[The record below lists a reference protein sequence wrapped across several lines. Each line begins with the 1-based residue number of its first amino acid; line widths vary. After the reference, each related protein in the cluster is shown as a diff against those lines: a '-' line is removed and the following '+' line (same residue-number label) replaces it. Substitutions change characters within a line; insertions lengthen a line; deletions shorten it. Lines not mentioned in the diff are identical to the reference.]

1 MESEDYLYDS
11 DAEET
16 TDNDHYYYSD
26 KEEEKKMQ
34 NIAVGDGDDE
44 SRSNRKAKQSYV
56 LLKESDI
63 QQRQENEIT
72 EVSNVLFISKAAAT
86 VLLLH
91 YNWRVCDVQ
100 DEWFADEERIRK
112 KVGLFEKPVFLLPK
126 KLRKVELTCSICY
139 ENFRVSMMG
148 WVSCGHPFCR
158 DCWEKYVSVAI
169 EDGVGCLTLRCPE
182 PRCNAVVD
190 RDSIDLFA
198 KKNDK
203 ERYSQYLI
211 RSYIES
217 NKKYKWCPGAD
228 CEYAIELCE
237 GGGDECYDVC
247 CHCNNGFC
255 WNCMDDAHRPVDCET
270 VAKWQLK
277 NSSEAHNTA
286 WMLINTKPCPKCGK
300 PIEKNQGCMH
310 MTCMKPCRH
319 EFCWLCLGPWKEHG
333 ETSGGYYACNTFQ
346 RNKEEGMYNEA
357 EDIRKRAKKH
367 LEKYTHYYERWAGNE
382 SSRQQAVKDLKQ
394 MQKNYMGRLSD
405 RQWATE
411 AELKFI
417 TEAWLQIIDC
427 RRVLKWT
434 YAYGY
439 YLPEDGNKKA
449 KSKRGFFEYLQGEAE
464 SNLERLHHCTEK
476 DMHDYLNKKCSDKEF
491 NNFRAKLSGL
501 TTVTRNYFENLVK
514 ALENG
519 LEDTSS
525 QEACS
530 TIRSR
535 KPRKGARTKGKR
547 RP

>member
-11 DAEET
+11 EAEET

-26 KEEEKKMQ
+26 KEEEKNMQ
-34 NIAVGDGDDE
+34 NIAVSDGDDDDE
-44 SRSNRKAKQSYV
+44 SRTNKKAKQSYI

-72 EVSNVLFISKAAAT
+72 EVSNVLFISKATAT

-126 KLRKVELTCSICY
+126 KHRKVELTCSICY

-148 WVSCGHPFCR
+148 WVSCGRPFCR
-158 DCWEKYVSVAI
+158 DCWEK
-169 EDGVGCLTLRCPE
+169 CPK
-182 PRCNAVVD
+182 PCCNAVVD
-190 RDSIDLFA
+190 CDLIDLFA
-198 KKNDK
+198 KKEDN
-203 ERYSQYLI
+203 
-211 RSYIES
+211 ES
-217 NKKYKWCPGAD
+217 TKKYKWCPGVD

-237 GGGDECYDVC
+237 GGGDECYYVC

-255 WNCMDDAHRPVDCET
+255 WNFMDDAHRPVDCET

-277 NSSEAHNTA
+277 NSSEAQNTA

-310 MTCMKPCRH
+310 MTCMKPCKH

-333 ETSGGYYACNTFQ
+333 ATLGGYYACNTFQ

-382 SSRQQAVKDLKQ
+382 SSRQQAVEDLKQ
-394 MQKNYMGRLSD
+394 MQENYMGRLND
-405 RQWATE
+405 IQWATE

-417 TEAWLQIIDC
+417 TETWLQIIEC
-427 RRVLKWT
+427 RR
-434 YAYGY
+434 
-439 YLPEDGNKKA
+439 
-449 KSKRGFFEYLQGEAE
+449 
-464 SNLERLHHCTEK
+464 K
-476 DMHDYLNKKCSDKEF
+476 DMHDNLNKKCSDKEF

-514 ALENG
+514 TLENG

-530 TIRSR
+530 TIRTR
-535 KPRKGARTKGKR
+535 KPRKGERTKGKR
-547 RP
+547 RPWSKISNRICFFEQRIP

>member
-1 MESEDYLYDS
+1 
-11 DAEET
+11 
-16 TDNDHYYYSD
+16 
-26 KEEEKKMQ
+26 
-34 NIAVGDGDDE
+34 
-44 SRSNRKAKQSYV
+44 
-56 LLKESDI
+56 
-63 QQRQENEIT
+63 
-72 EVSNVLFISKAAAT
+72 
-86 VLLLH
+86 
-91 YNWRVCDVQ
+91 
-100 DEWFADEERIRK
+100 
-112 KVGLFEKPVFLLPK
+112 
-126 KLRKVELTCSICY
+126 
-139 ENFRVSMMG
+139 
-148 WVSCGHPFCR
+148 
-158 DCWEKYVSVAI
+158 
-169 EDGVGCLTLRCPE
+169 
-182 PRCNAVVD
+182 
-190 RDSIDLFA
+190 
-198 KKNDK
+198 
-203 ERYSQYLI
+203 
-211 RSYIES
+211 
-217 NKKYKWCPGAD
+217 
-228 CEYAIELCE
+228 
-237 GGGDECYDVC
+237 
-247 CHCNNGFC
+247 
-255 WNCMDDAHRPVDCET
+255 MDDAHRPVDCET

-405 RQWATE
+405 MQWATE

-535 KPRKGARTKGKR
+535 KPRKGERTKGKR